1 MASIHKDPRGKS
13 PFWYCAYTLPDGRR
27 VFRSTK
33 QRDRKKALAMC
44 LKLGEA
50 AQAAKAG
57 ELTELAAR
65 KNLDDI
71 LESVGVR
78 PIRSET
84 VRSFS
89 TTWLASKKLSTT
101 PRTHAFY
108 NRTLGKFLD
117 SLGERANRP
126 LSGIAPADVA
136 AFRDARLKTD
146 GVSPGTLSLDL
157 TVIRSVFS
165 SARRQG
171 LLTHNPAETID
182 LPRRKPIERVTFT
195 PAELSALLFVA
206 PTEWQTLIL
215 LAFYLGGRLHDM
227 VTLSWDGVDLDRG
240 TIFYTQSK
248 TGRRVEVPIHPEL
261 EQRLLEIAGDER
273 GGPLCP
279 TLTKARIQG
288 RNGLSNPFARL
299 LAKAGISAETVQ
311 AGKNRFSRKSFHSLR
326 HTFASALTNAGVSPE
341 LRMKLVGHRSLDVHQ
356 RYTHHELEPLKAAI
370 NALPPLRGR
379 DPGA

>member
-108 NRTLGKFLD
+108 NRTLGKFWT
-117 SLGERANRP
+117 
-126 LSGIAPADVA
+126 LSGSVPI
-136 AFRDARLKTD
+136 
-146 GVSPGTLSLDL
+146 GHSL
-157 TVIRSVFS
+157 V
-165 SARRQG
+165 
-171 LLTHNPAETID
+171 
-182 LPRRKPIERVTFT
+182 LPRP
-195 PAELSALLFVA
+195 
-206 PTEWQTLIL
+206 
-215 LAFYLGGRLHDM
+215 M
-227 VTLSWDGVDLDRG
+227 
-240 TIFYTQSK
+240 
-248 TGRRVEVPIHPEL
+248 
-261 EQRLLEIAGDER
+261 
-273 GGPLCP
+273 
-279 TLTKARIQG
+279 
-288 RNGLSNPFARL
+288 
-299 LAKAGISAETVQ
+299 
-311 AGKNRFSRKSFHSLR
+311 
-326 HTFASALTNAGVSPE
+326 
-341 LRMKLVGHRSLDVHQ
+341 
-356 RYTHHELEPLKAAI
+356 
-370 NALPPLRGR
+370 
-379 DPGA
+379 

>member
-33 QRDRKKALAMC
+33 QRDRQKALAMC

-50 AQAAKAG
+50 AQAARAG

-84 VRSFS
+84 VRSFL
-89 TTWLASKKLSTT
+89 TTWVASKKLSTT
-101 PRTHAFY
+101 PGTHALY
-108 NRTLGKFLD
+108 RRTLERFLD
-117 SLGERANRP
+117 SLGEYANRP

-240 TIFYTQSK
+240 TILYTQSK

-261 EQRLLEIAGDER
+261 EQRLLELAGDQQ
-273 GGPLCP
+273 GGALCP
-279 TLTKARIQG
+279 TLTRTSIGG
-288 RNGLSNPFARL
+288 RNGLSNQFARL
-299 LAKAGISAETVQ
+299 LARAGISAETVQ

-326 HTFASALTNAGVSPE
+326 HSFASALTNAGVSPE

-356 RYTHHELEPLKAAI
+356 RYTHHELEPLKTAI
-370 NALPPLRGR
+370 NALPRLTGR
-379 DPGA
+379 D